1 MQLYVIRHGRQE
13 SPLCNVD
20 VELSDAGRKQAR
32 LLGKRLKH
40 SGIEKLYSSDLIRAV
55 ETAEILN
62 QYLHVEHQIFP
73 QLREISFG
81 ELEGKHKD
89 VIQSEYHDFLKQRQ
103 SMEEDLPYPG
113 GENGEMVAERA
124 LPVFLDI
131 AKGNQEKVA
140 IITHGGL
147 IRAVLARILGMD
159 MAKKLMFAKV
169 LENTSIT
176 QLDYHRE
183 TGRFTVERIND
194 YAHLEKE
201 EALLRKNFVKGF

>member
-1 MQLYVIRHGRQE
+1 M
-13 SPLCNVD
+13 
-20 VELSDAGRKQAR
+20 
-32 LLGKRLKH
+32 LLGERLKN

-62 QYLHVEHQIFP
+62 QYLRVEHQIVP

-81 ELEGKHKD
+81 ELEGKHED

-113 GENGEMVAERA
+113 GENGEMVAGRA
-124 LPVFLDI
+124 IPVLLDI

-140 IITHGGL
+140 IVTHGGL
-147 IRAVLARILGMD
+147 IRAILAKILGMD

-176 QLDYHRE
+176 QLDYHRK
-183 TGRFTVERIND
+183 TGRFTIERIND
-194 YAHLEKE
+194 YAHLEQE
-201 EALLRKNFVKGF
+201 EALLRKHFVKGF